1 MELSPPDSANPR
13 GSGTISKNLP
23 GPPFLR
29 HYPAYELVAWQ
40 PQGTLD
46 DLMLDA
52 IAEWLLVIEKVAP
65 PLKRFVDF
73 SRLTRVAVRTRHV
86 FEFAR
91 KRAEQF
97 EGVATV
103 RTALFSDDWVSFGI
117 ACLYQSLM
125 EYTSIKARAFRD
137 LAGAAEWLSVPVDVL
152 TLKDEPAP
160 HVGTNAPK
168 HC

>member
-1 MELSPPDSANPR
+1 MDSPADSANPR
-13 GSGTISKNLP
+13 ASGAISKNLP

-46 DLMLDA
+46 DLMLDE
-52 IAEWLLVIEKVAP
+52 IAEWLLIIEKVARP
-65 PLKRFVDF
+65 FKRFVDL
-73 SRLTRVAVRTRHV
+73 SRLTTVAVGTRHV

-97 EGVATV
+97 AGVAAV

-117 ACLYQSLM
+117 ACLYESLM
-125 EYTSIKARAFRD
+125 ENTHIKARAFRD
-137 LAGAAEWLSVPVDVL
+137 LAGAAEWLSVPVEVL

-160 HVGTNAPK
+160 HVRTTALK
-168 HC
+168 HS

>member
-1 MELSPPDSANPR
+1 VDSPADSANPTA
-13 GSGTISKNLP
+13 SGTISKNLP

-46 DLMLDA
+46 DVMLDD
-52 IAEWLLVIEKVAP
+52 IAEWLLIVEKVAHP
-65 PLKRFVDF
+65 FRRFVDL
-73 SRLTRVAVRTRHV
+73 SRLTTVAVRTHHV

-91 KRAEQF
+91 KRTEQF
-97 EGVATV
+97 AGVAPV

-117 ACLYQSLM
+117 ACIYESLM
-125 EYTSIKARAFRD
+125 EDTPIEARAFRD
-137 LAGAAEWLSVPVDVL
+137 RRWAAEWLSVPVEVL

-160 HVGTNAPK
+160 HVGTTAPK
-168 HC
+168 DS

>member
-1 MELSPPDSANPR
+1 MDPPPDSANPIA
-13 GSGTISKNLP
+13 SGAISKNLP

-46 DLMLDA
+46 DLMLDE
-52 IAEWLLVIEKVAP
+52 IAEWLVVIEKVARP
-65 PLKRFVDF
+65 FNRFVDF
-73 SRLTRVAVRTRHV
+73 SRLTTIAVRTGHV

-103 RTALFSDDWVSFGI
+103 RTALFSDDWFSFGI
-117 ACLYQSLM
+117 ASLYTSLM
-125 EYTSIKARAFRD
+125 QYTSIKARAFRD
-137 LAGAAEWLSVPVDVL
+137 LAGAAKWLSVPVDVL

-160 HVGTNAPK
+160 HVGTTGPK
-168 HC
+168 DC

>member
-1 MELSPPDSANPR
+1 MDSPADSANPR
-13 GSGTISKNLP
+13 ASGAISKNLP

-46 DLMLDA
+46 DLMLDE
-52 IAEWLLVIEKVAP
+52 IAEWLLVIEKVGRP
-65 PLKRFVDF
+65 FNRFVDF
-73 SRLTRVAVRTRHV
+73 SRLTAVAVRTRRL

-91 KRAEQF
+91 RRAQQF
-97 EGVATV
+97 EGVAVV

-117 ACLYQSLM
+117 ASMYASLM
-125 EYTSIKARAFRD
+125 DYTSIKARAFRD
-137 LAGAAEWLSVPVDVL
+137 LAAAAEWLSVPVDVL

-160 HVGTNAPK
+160 HVGTTAPK
-168 HC
+168 QS

>member
-1 MELSPPDSANPR
+1 MDSPSDSANPR
-13 GSGTISKNLP
+13 ASGAISKNLP

-46 DLMLDA
+46 DLMLDE
-52 IAEWLLVIEKVAP
+52 IAEWLLVIEKVAHP
-65 PLKRFVDF
+65 FKRFVDF
-73 SRLTRVAVRTRHV
+73 SRLTTVAVRTRHL

-91 KRAEQF
+91 KRTEQF
-97 EGVATV
+97 ERVVAV

-117 ACLYQSLM
+117 ACFYESLM
-125 EYTSIKARAFRD
+125 EDTPIKARAFRD

-160 HVGTNAPK
+160 YVGTTAPK
-168 HC
+168 HY

>member
-1 MELSPPDSANPR
+1 MDSPSDSANSR
-13 GSGTISKNLP
+13 DSGAISKNLP

-46 DLMLDA
+46 DLMLDE
-52 IAEWLLVIEKVAP
+52 IAEWLLVIERVAHP
-65 PLKRFVDF
+65 FKRFVDL
-73 SRLTRVAVRTRHV
+73 SRLTNIAVRTRHV

-91 KRAEQF
+91 KRAKQF
-97 EGVATV
+97 EGVAAV

-117 ACLYQSLM
+117 ACFYESLM
-125 EYTSIKARAFRD
+125 EETPIEARAFRD
-137 LAGAAEWLSVPVDVL
+137 LAGAAGWLSVPVDVL

-160 HVGTNAPK
+160 NAETIAPK
-168 HC
+168 HS

>member
-1 MELSPPDSANPR
+1 MDSPPDSANPR
-13 GSGTISKNLP
+13 GSGAISKHLP

-46 DLMLDA
+46 DLMLDR
-52 IAEWLLVIEKVAP
+52 IAEWLLVIEKVARP
-65 PLKRFVDF
+65 FKRFIDF
-73 SRLTRVAVRTRHV
+73 SRLTTVAVRTRHL

-97 EGVATV
+97 KRVTAV

-117 ACLYQSLM
+117 ASMYESLM
-125 EYTSIKARAFRD
+125 EHTPIKARAFPD
-137 LAGAAEWLSVPVDVL
+137 LAGAAEWLSAPVDGL

-160 HVGTNAPK
+160 HVGTTAPK
-168 HC
+168 HY